1 MADEA
6 GSAVPDGRM
15 PPPEGPRVVKPGG
28 KAAANVRKF
37 TFGQQF
43 DPSTEAQEAYRSP
56 KRDEFERQR
65 QEDLSEAREQGY
77 AAGHET
83 GLAEARAEINAAIA
97 QALDQIGSQ
106 LAELGPSED
115 ATGHML
121 TRQSIEIARA
131 VAGQL
136 AHRLMETQPTA
147 EVEALVADCIG
158 QLRDEPQVVVAL
170 APEVAEAVQERLQD
184 LATASGF
191 TGRLVVKPE
200 PGVAATD
207 ARLVWSE
214 GQAARS
220 QDDLMQEI
228 DTAVRGY
235 LHGRGLAAA
244 AE

>member
-1 MADEA
+1 MVDDS
-6 GSAVPDGRM
+6 GVSAPGTR
-15 PPPEGPRVVKPGG
+15 PPSPEGPRVVKPGA

-43 DPSTEAQEAYRSP
+43 DPSAEAQEAYRSP

-65 QEDLSEAREQGY
+65 QEELSDAREQGY
-77 AAGHET
+77 AAGHEA

-106 LAELGPSED
+106 MATLGPSEE

-121 TRQSIEIARA
+121 TRQSIEIAQA

-136 AHRLMETQPTA
+136 AHRLMEAQPTA
-147 EVEALVADCIG
+147 EVEALVSDCIS
-158 QLRDEPQVVVAL
+158 QLRDEPQVVVVL
-170 APEVAEAVQERLQD
+170 APEIAEAVQDRLQE
-184 LATASGF
+184 LATANGF
-191 TGRLVVKPE
+191 AGRLVVKPE
-200 PGVAATD
+200 PGCAATD

-220 QDDLMQEI
+220 RGDLMQEI
-228 DTAVRGY
+228 DTAVRSY
-235 LHGRGLAAA
+235 LQGRGLAAA